1 MNLPFIRTRIISLEK
16 RCYKWYNLIK
26 YEVSY
31 VQQRH
36 VRAWQQAFVHKRIV
50 RVRQK
55 RANEV
60 GAENVFDFSLGNPNV
75 PAPDCVKDALVE
87 LANSCETLH
96 GYTSAQGD
104 VAVREAVAK
113 NISRRFG
120 VDVGKDLIYMT
131 CGAAASLCIT
141 LRALNEIT
149 TNSSYLRRTSPNTK
163 FSSNRQAGK
172 PWLRVMTKRTS
183 PPTFRH

>member
-1 MNLPFIRTRIISLEK
+1 MFNKDMYALGSKRSSIRELFEYGK
-16 RCYKWYNLIK
+16 
-26 YEVSY
+26 
-31 VQQRH
+31 
-36 VRAWQQAFVHKRIV
+36 
-50 RVRQK
+50 K

-131 CGAAASLCIT
+131 CGAAPLHNST
-141 LRALNEIT
+141 RAQRKQQRI
-149 TNSSYLRRTSPNTK
+149 RRTCAVLPRIQS
-163 FSSNRQAGK
+163 FHRIGRRESRDCG
-172 PWLRVMTKRTS
+172 L
-183 PPTFRH
+183 

>member
-1 MNLPFIRTRIISLEK
+1 MSIPFIRTRIISLEK

-75 PAPDCVKDALVE
+75 PAPDCVKTLLSSLQT
-87 LANSCETLH
+87 LAKPFT
-96 GYTSAQGD
+96 A
-104 VAVREAVAK
+104 
-113 NISRRFG
+113 
-120 VDVGKDLIYMT
+120 
-131 CGAAASLCIT
+131 T
-141 LRALNEIT
+141 LRRKATLPSE
-149 TNSSYLRRTSPNTK
+149 
-163 FSSNRQAGK
+163 
-172 PWLRVMTKRTS
+172 KRLQRIFLAVS
-183 PPTFRH
+183 A